1 MKPKKRGFLILSV
14 IILMV
19 TFSYLSIQII
29 QNQTFSSQIDKL
41 KYLEIQA
48 KIYMTK
54 YEKYIMQNNNE
65 GLILN
70 YKTVDERFDCKVESE
85 HLHDA
90 NGSEITNYHI
100 TIKAK
105 DEPVT
110 LYKKIISTSN
120 Y

>member
-1 MKPKKRGFLILSV
+1 MIHNKKGFLILSV

-19 TFSYLSIQII
+19 TFSYLSIQIV

-54 YEKYIMQNNNE
+54 CEKYIDQTNNE
-65 GLILN
+65 SLILS
-70 YKTVDERFDCKVESE
+70 YKIDDERFNCKIESE
-85 HLHDA
+85 KITDS
-90 NGSEITNYHI
+90 NGSITTSYHI

-110 LYKKIISTSN
+110 LYKQIIK
-120 Y
+120 